1 MINLC
6 HKILLIED
14 DAADAG
20 LICDMVE
27 SKEAECVVATTD
39 RLSSALKLLRESAFE
54 VVLLDLALPDSK
66 GIETLRRLQDEAPPL
81 PIVVLTVTDDEELA
95 AEAISM
101 GAQDYL
107 VKARFDADQLYRSM
121 IYAMERKRYE
131 QQLRESEEKYREL
144 VENAN
149 SVVIRMDRKGAIT
162 FFNEYAQTL
171 FGYSRDEIIGRD
183 VKILIPQTETGSGR
197 DLTKMID
204 NILSNPDDFIENVNE
219 NVRKNGE
226 RIWVS
231 WRNRAVRDA
240 KGDVI
245 GNLAIGQDVTE
256 RKQLEESL
264 DIKSR
269 TLEEVNTALKV
280 LLKQREGDKRE
291 LEENISLNVNE
302 LILPYVEKLKKS
314 RLDAGQTSNLNILE
328 TNLQEITSPILRKLQ
343 RFDLTPKEI
352 EVVSYLKDGRTTK
365 QIAELLGV
373 SPRAVEFHR
382 YNIRKKLGLDRMKT
396 NLRTYLLSIG

>member
-1 MINLC
+1 MKNLC

-39 RLSSALKLLRESAFE
+39 RLSSALELLRESTFE

-66 GIETLRRLQDEAPPL
+66 GLETLRRLQDEGPPL

-149 SVVIRMDRKGAIT
+149 SIVIRMDRKGAIT

-183 VKILIPQTETGSGR
+183 VKILIPKTETGSGR
-197 DLTKMID
+197 DLEKMID
-204 NILSNPDDFIENVNE
+204 NILSNPDDVY
-219 NVRKNGE
+219 RK
-226 RIWVS
+226 R
-231 WRNRAVRDA
+231 
-240 KGDVI
+240 
-245 GNLAIGQDVTE
+245 
-256 RKQLEESL
+256 
-264 DIKSR
+264 
-269 TLEEVNTALKV
+269 
-280 LLKQREGDKRE
+280 QRERRVTT
-291 LEENISLNVNE
+291 ENGSGSPGGTGRSGMQRVTSSV
-302 LILPYVEKLKKS
+302 ILRS
-314 RLDAGQTSNLNILE
+314 DR
-328 TNLQEITSPILRKLQ
+328 TSPSANNWRRALI
-343 RFDLTPKEI
+343 
-352 EVVSYLKDGRTTK
+352 S
-365 QIAELLGV
+365 
-373 SPRAVEFHR
+373 SPAPSKR
-382 YNIRKKLGLDRMKT
+382 
-396 NLRTYLLSIG
+396 